1 VDLKNIW
8 KVMPHL
14 TWHLLIGVF
23 VPGDGM
29 PRAVG
34 LTDPEVELFVATTL
48 VADF

>member
-1 VDLKNIW
+1 
-8 KVMPHL
+8 MPHL